1 MDKKIKSV
9 RETVWPWNA
18 AERGV
23 AGASLARRLIIQ
35 LAVMSAVA
43 LVFFLLG
50 GRRMALVVL
59 VVAGLFAGTALTAPK
74 AYEVIEGF
82 LRRLGV
88 WAGVGITWMLLVPFF
103 YLCFVAARL
112 LLRLAGKDP
121 MRLAF
126 PSPQTTCWENRESP
140 TTREGYKRQY

>member
-9 RETVWPWNA
+9 RETVWPWDA
-18 AERGV
+18 
-23 AGASLARRLIIQ
+23 ARRGIVGTSLVRRLLIQ
-35 LAVMSAVA
+35 LAVMGVVA

-59 VVAGLFAGTALTAPK
+59 VVAGLLAGTALTAPK
-74 AYEVIEGF
+74 AYELIEAF

-88 WAGVGITWMLLVPFF
+88 WAGAGITWLLLVPFF
-103 YLCFVAARL
+103 YLCFVPARL

-126 PSPQTTCWENRESP
+126 PSPQSTCWKSRETPSA
-140 TTREGYKRQY
+140 REDYQRQY